1 MKGLTE
7 RQQEILEF
15 ISTYMLENGR
25 SPTLREI
32 GSKFGFS
39 HIAARDAVLALVRK
53 GYLEKNEN
61 ELRSLAFPR
70 KERLARE
77 NIPIPFFQ
85 SEPSLNALNHE
96 PPSSIF
102 IPRYIAEKDAF
113 AFRIT
118 SESMRNAGILPGDVA
133 VMVKE
138 KRNPENNEIILASYS
153 DDDRPME
160 LRRFHPIMNE
170 YAELWPDNDTM
181 GIIKVTRSNLI
192 TAGVL
197 LHIWRSF
204 NEPHTSWP

>member
-1 MKGLTE
+1 
-7 RQQEILEF
+7 
-15 ISTYMLENGR
+15 
-25 SPTLREI
+25 
-32 GSKFGFS
+32 
-39 HIAARDAVLALVRK
+39 
-53 GYLEKNEN
+53 
-61 ELRSLAFPR
+61 
-70 KERLARE
+70 
-77 NIPIPFFQ
+77 
-85 SEPSLNALNHE
+85 
-96 PPSSIF
+96 
-102 IPRYIAEKDAF
+102 
-113 AFRIT
+113 
-118 SESMRNAGILPGDVA
+118 MRNAGILPGDVA